1 MTETIDVETAIE
13 TLEEGTEAER
23 ITAVRSLLEQA
34 EERPE
39 EFASH
44 LDRVCA
50 FADDEEEN
58 VQSTVAEIL
67 AAVAE
72 HDPSAVVAH
81 SEVVCSLLT
90 SDDPFVLAFATLA
103 ARRITPESPAALSDS
118 TDRLFELLTYEKE
131 WAEDLA
137 SSTRARALSALGD
150 LGEVNPSLAAR
161 LDEPLAARLDDES
174 PSVRSSA
181 VIVLTQLGIAHPEAL
196 PTALPRLLPRLDDPD
211 PDTQYQTLLAYAQ
224 FRHNQPSAIP
234 QPGEA
239 ATALKQTVKQADLNT
254 DEQKVVIE
262 AYNHFE
268 GMGKED

>member
-103 ARRITPESPAALSDS
+103 ARRITPESQAALSDS

-137 SSTRARALSALGD
+137 SSTRARVVLALSDMGKAD
-150 LGEVNPSLAAR
+150 ASLSAR

-174 PSVRSSA
+174 PSVRNSA
-181 VIVLTQLGIAHPEAL
+181 VIALRQLGIAHPEAL
-196 PTALPRLLPRLDDPD
+196 LTALERLPNRLDDPD
-211 PDTQYQTLLAYAQ
+211 SDIQYQTLLAYVH
-224 FRHNQPSAIP
+224 FRHEQPSAISR
-234 QPGEA
+234 PGKVTTE
-239 ATALKQTVKQADLNT
+239 LKQAAKQVELSSKEKKTIA
-254 DEQKVVIE
+254 E
-262 AYNHFE
+262 ASEYLEN
-268 GMGKED
+268 KDRRV